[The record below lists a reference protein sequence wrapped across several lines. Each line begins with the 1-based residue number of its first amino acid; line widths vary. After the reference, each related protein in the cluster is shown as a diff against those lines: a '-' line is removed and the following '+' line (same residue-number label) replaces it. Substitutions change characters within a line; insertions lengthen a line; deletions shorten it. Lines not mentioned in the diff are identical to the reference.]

1 MRSFMPLDGA
11 SESGTGSLPA
21 AFADRLFFED
31 PDSELDL
38 VWRRADSLTLR
49 DFQGL
54 ELSEAPT
61 DHSSFSRTRRLID
74 VKTHQEVFS

>member
-1 MRSFMPLDGA
+1 MG
-11 SESGTGSLPA
+11 
-21 AFADRLFFED
+21 RLCLVPGLYPRLLLIGFFED